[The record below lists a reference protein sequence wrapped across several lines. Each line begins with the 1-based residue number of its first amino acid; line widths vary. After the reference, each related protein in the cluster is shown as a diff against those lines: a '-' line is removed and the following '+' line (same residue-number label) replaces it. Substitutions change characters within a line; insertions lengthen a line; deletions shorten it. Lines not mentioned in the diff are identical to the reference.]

1 MLMHR
6 LLCMLSLSALV
17 ASSLRPKAL
26 NTETLSETDKHF
38 LISSGVAGEIR
49 VRWVPAGWR
58 CHSWLVP
65 PEVIHPP
72 TTPSPA
78 RTGPPPG
85 NGGVYLPAVP
95 PHHPDRQVLP
105 GGWVGGPEQYVHP
118 RVAPAPVPPHDHH
131 PGDGSQVLASSSVA
145 MQQTSQ
151 LLLPFSRIFRHS
163 TIICPFSE
171 TWQLRLSL
179 PACSP
184 RLLQPLPPPHHPLAH
199 NSPNHEL
206 GQVLVAF
213 DLFGL
218 LAGSFSLGVG
228 LL

>member
-1 MLMHR
+1 M
-6 LLCMLSLSALV
+6 SLTAV
-17 ASSLRPKAL
+17 AC
-26 NTETLSETDKHF
+26 
-38 LISSGVAGEIR
+38 EIR

-105 GGWVGGPEQYVHP
+105 GGCCVGGPEKHVHP
-118 RVAPAPVPPHDHH
+118 RVAPAPVPPHNLH
-131 PGDGSQVLASSSVA
+131 PGDGPQVPASSSVA
-145 MQQTSQ
+145 VQQTIQ

-171 TWQLRLSL
+171 TWRLRLSL

-184 RLLQPLPPPHHPLAH
+184 RLLQPLSPPNHPLAQ
-199 NSPNHEL
+199 NSPCHEL

-218 LAGSFSLGVG
+218 LTGSFSLGVG